1 MISGWGNNKISGAGS
16 DGQTGPTGNLSGGS
30 SDHHL
35 SHWGKVENQ
44 LNIIF
49 AQTRIQQ
56 RRLRPGAE
64 FCHDEVFINIA
75 IVAIGIM
82 SSSVVA
88 LFLPN
93 KLPHSSQPS
102 WSLSTRRTT
111 PYSLSSATS
120 WTWSTSWRGGL
131 DRWRP
136 WFVVSDSLQSYPL
149 DCQS

>member
-1 MISGWGNNKISGAGS
+1 MAK
-16 DGQTGPTGNLSGGS
+16 QGPLATCQVGRRH
-30 SDHHL
+30 HHL
-35 SHWGKVENQ
+35 SHWGKVKNQ

-75 IVAIGIM
+75 IVAIGLM

-93 KLPHSSQPS
+93 KLPPSSQ
-102 WSLSTRRTT
+102 
-111 PYSLSSATS
+111 SS
-120 WTWSTSWRGGL
+120 
-131 DRWRP
+131 
-136 WFVVSDSLQSYPL
+136 
-149 DCQS
+149 